1 MKFSKL
7 VFPNKLKHSIQK
19 KTMLSNCDNGYI
31 PVTPLSLLKQR
42 PIRKVQNIKSSY
54 IVYMKKASNPLDINE
69 NEIP

>member
-1 MKFSKL
+1 
-7 VFPNKLKHSIQK
+7 
-19 KTMLSNCDNGYI
+19 MLSNCDNGYI

-69 NEIP
+69 NDIPQALNGAFKEYTEDM